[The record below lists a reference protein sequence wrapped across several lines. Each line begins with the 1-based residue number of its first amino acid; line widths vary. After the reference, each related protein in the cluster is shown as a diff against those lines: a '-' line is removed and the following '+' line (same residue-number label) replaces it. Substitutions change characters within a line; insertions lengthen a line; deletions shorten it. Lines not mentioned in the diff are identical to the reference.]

1 MQKQIWAQHMLK
13 NATSEETRMIRAG
26 QLLTSPQ
33 FCESMGWTKQALSK
47 ALAAHR
53 VFFVTS
59 GNERYYPAFYASTE
73 YDRRHLESVSKILG
87 DLPGSAKLQFFCNER
102 VSLNGQSPLHALM
115 NGKFP
120 AVKTAA
126 MGFAER

>member
-87 DLPGSAKLQFFCNER
+87 DLPGSAKLQFFAMNEC
-102 VSLNGQSPLHALM
+102 H
-115 NGKFP
+115 
-120 AVKTAA
+120 
-126 MGFAER
+126 